1 MERLCDRF
9 GPFAPSPRLVGLT
22 PSGRCKVWLSENFA
36 SNLPEPLAADE
47 TGFLQRVCQLFEAS
61 SNRLRNTLHFQ
72 QELASCRSF
81 CQALAFIEHYARENR
96 IAIPSCCRLTP
107 KELAHPHDSFAH
119 FDPSLTLTRA
129 PKFLQNASLRI
140 SLKTNARNLYH
151 LARSPLRENAE
162 ENTSQIRMKTS
173 GDTAPDLFGSQEAKP
188 LLDQSLTFNLTRVKS
203 KNTLTFSNEGQVGK
217 GERGKERERG
227 GKGGR
232 AEWAD
237 SDDDGDLEKAEAES
251 VFSKNNWERRLEGLF
266 GEGGMKKSIHNGK
279 EKRNTEKCALK
290 LHLLDSL
297 GKNLQESYIHD
308 DHVPYT
314 SEF

>member
-22 PSGRCKVWLSENFA
+22 PSGRCKVWLSDNFG
-36 SNLPEPLAADE
+36 SNLPTPLAADE
-47 TGFLQRVCQLFEAS
+47 SGFLQRVCQLFEAS
-61 SNRLRNTLHFQ
+61 GNRLRNTLHFQ
-72 QELASCRSF
+72 QELGSCRSF

-96 IAIPSCCRLTP
+96 IAIPSCCRPTP
-107 KELAHPHDSFAH
+107 KELAHPHHAL

-188 LLDQSLTFNLTRVKS
+188 HLDQSLTFDLARVKS
-203 KNTLTFSNEGQVGK
+203 KNTLTFSNEGQVG
-217 GERGKERERG
+217 RAGKE
-227 GKGGR
+227 GR
-232 AEWAD
+232 AGREGEGRGWAE
-237 SDDDGDLEKAEAES
+237 SDEEEEVEKAEVES

-266 GEGGMKKSIHNGK
+266 GEGGMKKSIHKGK